1 MRLPVRQPRIVVNLA
16 FFTLLGVVLAVWAV
30 RSIISVDALDRPF
43 HVTAEFATSPGLNH
57 DLEVTHLG
65 VRVGRIGD
73 VRLRQGH
80 VDVRLDLDRGV
91 RVPAGVGARVLRKSA
106 IGEPYIELTQPPRLG
121 DAVLKEGDHIP
132 VARTAPTVD
141 YQELFAGL
149 SGTLRAVDPRDA
161 RTLVHEAATGLQGR
175 GDSINGII
183 ADTHQLTGTLAAK
196 ADTLDALSV
205 ELTRLTATL
214 SGHRGELA
222 SGTADLARLTASV
235 RQNRRHLDTVLD
247 EGPAALREINRLLRS
262 SRPGLGCLLTAAA
275 TPSRPLL
282 TPANSAKIHHVLDM
296 VPTLQALVSDV
307 TDRDA
312 SGTYLRVAPVITIA
326 GVRAPAEYTRP
337 APRPKVPEVKR
348 CPATAGAAGP
358 ARSPERRDR
367 QASEARKPSTP
378 EAAASTVSARP
389 AGSTGEPAA
398 PARWLP
404 LLPPA
409 IGLLVLFAVAARAV
423 RAVAARE
430 RR

>member
-1 MRLPVRQPRIVVNLA
+1 MRQPRIVVNLA

-30 RSIISVDALDRPF
+30 RNIISVDALDRPF
-43 HVTAEFATSPGLNH
+43 HVTAEFATSPGLNR

-80 VDVRLDLDRGV
+80 VDVRLDLDRGA
-91 RVPAGVGARVLRKSA
+91 RVPAGAGARVLRKSA
-106 IGEPYIELTQPPRLG
+106 IGEPYIELTRPGRPG

-141 YQELFAGL
+141 YQELFTGL
-149 SGTLRAVDPRDA
+149 SDTLRSVDPRDA

-196 ADTLDALSV
+196 AGTLDALSV

-214 SGHRGELA
+214 SGHRGEIA

-235 RQNRRHLDTVLD
+235 RQNRRNLDTVLE
-247 EGPAALREINRLLRS
+247 EGPAALRDINRLLEA
-262 SRPGLGCLLTAAA
+262 SRPGLGCLLTAVA
-275 TPSRPLL
+275 TPTRPLL
-282 TPANSAKIHHVLDM
+282 TPANSAKIDHVLEM

-307 TDRDA
+307 TARDA
-312 SGTYLRVAPVITIA
+312 SGAYLRVTPVITIA
-326 GVRAPAEYTRP
+326 GPRAPAEYTRP
-337 APRPKVPEVKR
+337 APRPTVPEVKR
-348 CPATAGAAGP
+348 CPAAARASGA

-367 QASEARKPSTP
+367 QAPAARAPSTP
-378 EAAASTVSARP
+378 EAAESTLSARP
-389 AGSTGEPAA
+389 AGSTGANDEPAA
-398 PARWLP
+398 ASRWLP

-409 IGLLVLFAVAARAV
+409 IGLLVLLGVAV
-423 RAVAARE
+423 RAVRTVGM
-430 RR
+430 RRRR